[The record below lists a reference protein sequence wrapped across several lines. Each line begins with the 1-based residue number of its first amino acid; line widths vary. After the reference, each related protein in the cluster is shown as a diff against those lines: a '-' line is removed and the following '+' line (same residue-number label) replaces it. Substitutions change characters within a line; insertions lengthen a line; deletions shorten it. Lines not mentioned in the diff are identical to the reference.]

1 MSEQALKRRGWLGAA
16 VIAAISFA
24 DVLAV
29 QLTVP
34 AEGGRVLLPLDL
46 SKPAVVTILYGAVL
60 ALLLLSWLFLQ
71 KTLVQAARGARI
83 IVLLAAVLLAAR
95 GILAVQ
101 GSGAPFDRARAA
113 RTVAKLR
120 QVDERVQEFHRV
132 RGRFPTDLRELGLSR
147 QELADEWRHE
157 LRFELLPG
165 ASGYRLWA
173 EGAPVG
179 RHGLEDYYPRL
190 TIERAGKSFP

>member
-1 MSEQALKRRGWLGAA
+1 MPEQALRRRAWFGAV
-16 VIAAISFA
+16 VIAAMSFL

-29 QLTVP
+29 HLTVP

-46 SKPAVVTILYGAVL
+46 SRPAVVAALYAAVL
-60 ALLLLSWLFLQ
+60 VLMLLSWFFFRKALL
-71 KTLVQAARGARI
+71 QAARGARI

-95 GILAVQ
+95 GVFAVQ

-113 RTVAKLR
+113 RTVGRLR
-120 QVDERVQEFHRV
+120 YVDERVKEFHRV
-132 RGRFPTDLRELGLSR
+132 RGRFPADLRELGLPR
-147 QELADEWRHE
+147 HELVDEWRHE

-165 ASGYRLWA
+165 ATGYRLWA

-179 RHGLEDYYPRL
+179 KSGLEDYYPRL
-190 TIERAGKSFP
+190 TIERDGKDLP